1 MRKCGGQ
8 DPSARRLARCRGT
21 IFRDIMKTS
30 AARPGNRIAVTW
42 GDPSGIG
49 PEVIIKALA
58 YIPPSLRKRI
68 TVFGDP
74 DHMNRLSRHLKS
86 RVSITGASDE
96 RGGPDAVAVVKAA
109 SFPFDPGK
117 MGKVSKSAG
126 QAAMTALEAA
136 LAQVLKGQFASMVTA
151 PISKEAVNRAGYIIA
166 GHTEFLAERCGGA
179 PVAMMLASR
188 KLKVVVAT
196 THVALR
202 DLPRLLDRKK
212 LHDLILLVSRSVK
225 QYGIAQPRIAVC
237 GLNPH
242 ASDGGLFG
250 DEEMTIIAPAI
261 RSARRAGALVTGPH
275 PADTMFTPRAR
286 MNYDVAIAMYHDQGL
301 IPVKALS
308 FGETVNVTL
317 GLPFLR
323 VSVDHGTAF
332 DIAGKAV
339 ADERPM
345 VHAIKTA
352 ARMLKGRF

>member
-1 MRKCGGQ
+1 
-8 DPSARRLARCRGT
+8 
-21 IFRDIMKTS
+21 MKASSTH
-30 AARPGNRIAVTW
+30 PGNRIAITW

-49 PEVIIKALA
+49 PEVILLA
-58 YIPPSLRKRI
+58 FAHISPTLRKRI

-74 DHMNRLSRHLKS
+74 DHMAHLAIHLKLPMK
-86 RVSITGASDE
+86 VIDASYG
-96 RGGPDAVAVVKAA
+96 RGGLDTMAVVKAA
-109 SFPFDPGK
+109 AFPFSHEN
-117 MGKVSKSAG
+117 MGKISKSAG
-126 QAAMTALEAA
+126 QAAMSALEEAITRTQRGEFAA
-136 LAQVLKGQFASMVTA
+136 MVTA
-151 PISKEAVNRAGYIIA
+151 PISKEAVNRAGYRIA
-166 GHTEFLAERCGGA
+166 GHTEFLASRCGGV

-196 THVALR
+196 THVAVK
-202 DLPRLLDRKK
+202 DIPRLLKFEK
-212 LHDLILLVSRSVK
+212 LRDLILLVARSVK
-225 QYGIAQPRIAVC
+225 QYGLSSPRIALC

-250 DEEMTIIAPAI
+250 DEEARIITPAI
-261 RSARRAGALVTGPH
+261 RGARRAGVEITGPH

-286 MNYDVAIAMYHDQGL
+286 EKYDVAIAMYHDQGL

-332 DIAGKAV
+332 DIAGKNM

-345 VHAIKTA
+345 VHAIRTA
-352 ARMLKGRF
+352 ARMLKGGF